1 MAEETKRKVRLGQ
14 VVSNRMDKT
23 VVVEV
28 SGPKRHPLYKKIIR
42 RVVKYK
48 AHDEKN
54 ECQVGDKVRIIE
66 TRPLSREKRW
76 RVAEIIAKGEVVEV
90 SPEEITRED
99 LEKVL
104 PEKKAKEA
112 EAEVKAEAA
121 EEPKEETE
129 TEATEKAQEETKAEA
144 EEKAKAETKEESKEE
159 KTEEEG
165 SE

>member
-1 MAEETKRKVRLGQ
+1 MTDETKRKVRLGQ

-54 ECQVGDKVRIIE
+54 ECQVGDKVKIVE

-76 RVAEIIAKGEVVEV
+76 RVAEIVAKGEVVEV
-90 SPEEITRED
+90 SPEEITQED
-99 LEKVL
+99 LEKVI

-112 EAEVKAEAA
+112 EAEVKAEVEAI
-121 EEPKEETE
+121 EELK
-129 TEATEKAQEETKAEA
+129 EETKAEA
-144 EEKAKAETKEESKEE
+144 KEKAKKETKEG
-159 KTEEEG
+159 TEEET